1 MVKHVYNLILIQTAF
16 KARNIRDNHIIENLL
31 QFSCMW
37 IKVNKNSVTRFGLS
51 VMFSDNH

>member
-1 MVKHVYNLILIQTAF
+1 MVKHVYNLILIQTAL

-37 IKVNKNSVTRFGLS
+37 IKVSQNSVTRFGLS

>member
-1 MVKHVYNLILIQTAF
+1 MVKHVYNLILIQTAL
-16 KARNIRDNHIIENLL
+16 KARNIRDNRIIENLL

-37 IKVNKNSVTRFGLS
+37 IKVSQNSVTRFGLS